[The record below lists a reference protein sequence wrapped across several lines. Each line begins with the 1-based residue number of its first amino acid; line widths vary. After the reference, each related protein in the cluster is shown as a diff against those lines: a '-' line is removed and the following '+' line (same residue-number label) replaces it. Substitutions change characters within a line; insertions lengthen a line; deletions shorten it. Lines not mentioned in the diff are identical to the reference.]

1 MNNELLKE
9 MGITPEE
16 MERAKQSI
24 IDDAGSNTLGDLQK
38 AIERSEYSI
47 PIKHMLYF
55 FLGIV
60 STVTSMMEL
69 PDEDE
74 INNEPVLEGEIN

>member
-16 MERAKQSI
+16 MEKAKQAI

-38 AIERSEYSI
+38 AIERSDYSI

-74 INNEPVLEGEIN
+74 INNEPVLEGTIN

>member
-9 MGITPEE
+9 MGITPKE
-16 MERAKQSI
+16 MEIAKQSI
-24 IDDAGSNTLGDLQK
+24 IDDAGSTTLGDLQK

-74 INNEPVLEGEIN
+74 INNEPVLEGTTN